1 MSSIEYITLTE
12 REAGYR
18 EKKMAETPEKV
29 VESSGILRTIA
40 TEIFQSPINLALL
53 GLIGFLIYRII
64 KSRQDDNT
72 SVPEEKTLPK
82 LKKQDFTVAE
92 LKKYDGT
99 QEDGRV
105 LMAVNGRV
113 YDVTKGKRFYGPGKK
128 S

>member
-1 MSSIEYITLTE
+1 
-12 REAGYR
+12 
-18 EKKMAETPEKV
+18 MAETTEKV
-29 VESSGILRTIA
+29 VESSGILGTIA

-64 KSRQDDNT
+64 KSRQDDQPRE
-72 SVPEEKTLPK
+72 PEEKPLPK

-105 LMAVNGRV
+105 LMAVNGKV
-113 YDVTKGKRFYGPGKK
+113 YDVTKGKRFYGPGKEAK
-128 S
+128 STQ